1 MGQVLPGGSSRPIT
15 AEELQAIAEMRQEL
29 TRIPVPTLRRE
40 GSPHEYLFFAMFD
53 GTGQDLE
60 KPKLGPPTN
69 VGVLALQARELA
81 NDPSSR
87 IGYAYSKGIGSQD
100 NGLIRAL
107 DGAFAGTW
115 ENGIEKMYREL
126 SNQAAKW
133 KRDDPEAQV
142 SLAGIGY
149 SRGAVQEV
157 GFHRLVDQYG
167 IASPKGLKFGR
178 DAHGNITVES
188 ALPPLVPP
196 GQVAQAAF
204 LFDPVATHMPRNYDS
219 RLPSSAISAPA
230 FMAATEGREL
240 FPHQTINDPG
250 LSADGR
256 ALNVPVPGGHS
267 NIGGGNKEPGV
278 EILVGNAAVDYLN
291 LLSDKPLFQK
301 RPVPEDLSEYT
312 IYQAGGATAAWGLKL
327 DYDGRRNLREEL
339 ANCRIVDPCKDSEP
353 MDRELAARFQY
364 RHIQPDPCEQ
374 AQLHG
379 LIAQAS
385 AREQDATRIGGQQ
398 GEKQSDALSQLA
410 QLAQPR
416 LKPASESD
424 RLFDNA
430 FSALVN
436 DDTPAFR
443 AAMQDYRQSSYGQTW
458 QQQQREYSQA
468 AREQEGRDER
478 QGQAMLL
485 EQQRQEQVQRGP
497 VLVR

>member
-1 MGQVLPGGSSRPIT
+1 MGQVLSGGGSRPIT
-15 AEELQAIAEMRQEL
+15 AQELQAIAEMRQAL
-29 TRIPVPTLRRE
+29 AQIPVPTLRHQDN
-40 GSPHEYLFFAMFD
+40 PHEYLFFAMFD
-53 GTGQDLE
+53 GTGQDLN

-81 NDPSSR
+81 KDPSSR
-87 IGYAYSKGIGSQD
+87 IGYAYSEGIGSQD

-115 ENGIEKMYREL
+115 ENGIEEMYREL

-133 KRDDPEAQV
+133 KRDDPEAQI
-142 SLAGIGY
+142 SLAGVGY

-167 IASPKGLKFGR
+167 IAPPEGLEFGR

-219 RLPSSAISAPA
+219 RLPPSAISVPA
-230 FMAATEGREL
+230 VMAATEGREL

-267 NIGGGNKEPGV
+267 NIGGGNPEPGV
-278 EILVGNAAVDYLN
+278 EILVGNAAMDYLN

-301 RPVPEDLSEYT
+301 RPVPEELSEFT
-312 IYQAGGATAAWGLKL
+312 IYQAGGATAAWGLKM
-327 DYDGRRNLREEL
+327 DHDGRRNLHEEL

-353 MDRELAARFQY
+353 VDRALAARFEY
-364 RHIQPDPCEQ
+364 RHLQPDPREQ
-374 AQLHG
+374 AQLQG

-398 GEKQSDALSQLA
+398 DGKQPDALSQLA
-410 QLAQPR
+410 QPR
-416 LKPASESD
+416 LTPASESD

-430 FSALVN
+430 FSALMSN
-436 DDTPAFR
+436 DTPAFR
-443 AAMQDYRQSSYGQTW
+443 AAMQDYRQSSYGQAW

-468 AREQEGRDER
+468 AREQEGLDER